1 MIHGLL
7 RISCVSSCYSTRK
20 FLFCKEAVRQIRARS
35 IFLSFDR
42 ALNEFPVISLST
54 PSTFIVCEFEA
65 LLSLWTVP
73 PVFFLTSKLSRH
85 FVGFIVFCSF
95 VVFNISLN
103 NIHVNIF
110 FHFFIIFNVLSLNSF
125 IFIYF
130 SDYLYY
136 FYCLHFLILRI
147 YTFFLNWKQ
156 PHIANLLHNCYN
168 SFVLS

>member
-1 MIHGLL
+1 M
-7 RISCVSSCYSTRK
+7 
-20 FLFCKEAVRQIRARS
+20 S
-35 IFLSFDR
+35 IY
-42 ALNEFPVISLST
+42 
-54 PSTFIVCEFEA
+54 
-65 LLSLWTVP
+65 
-73 PVFFLTSKLSRH
+73 FFT
-85 FVGFIVFCSF
+85 
-95 VVFNISLN
+95 
-103 NIHVNIF
+103 
-110 FHFFIIFNVLSLNSF
+110 FFIIFNVLSLNSF